1 MNIINSQ
8 IFNDSFYQKEFNF
21 TAEVYEIPIIYG
33 DVNNDYIVNIADILL
48 LVNIIF
54 SSDVDQWIG
63 SGADANQNGSI
74 DVTDII
80 TIVGFIL
87 GTG

>member
-1 MNIINSQ
+1 MSET
-8 IFNDSFYQKEFNF
+8 FG
-21 TAEVYEIPIIYG
+21 G
-33 DVNNDYIVNIADILL
+33 DFNNDYIVNIADILL